1 MSVLA
6 PSDHPNS
13 KRITILRKS
22 TFAEAAQTGAADF
35 MALSQRS
42 IGSYYESRTTQG
54 QGTGLSIAERKLLIP
69 FLIDIPGNDP
79 TFLKA
84 CNAFYGSLVTKIP
97 YGEGLTLE
105 IGLELDNT
113 KPVTYFTGDPAVPD
127 TVQFNLPINIDH
139 YVRYRHALKHP
150 RVAASVN
157 DAKGN
162 QIVDFYIFDETT
174 IIQETARANTQRD
187 KALSIYINKVKDDM
201 HKVDQLLTL
210 MGKDPRDFYGPNKD
224 SEKLEEL
231 RKLADTRALEFNTA
245 YENKMA
251 EEAYLVTS
259 MVNTGVLKRM
269 GNQFVEAETGKVLA
283 HKEEEMMYFFKDP
296 ANSDKVVILKGAL
309 QEAMKKENKGRKQRL
324 PAGAKI

>member
-35 MALSQRS
+35 MSMSSRS

-69 FLIDIPGNDP
+69 YLIDIPGNDP

-97 YGEGLTLE
+97 YEDGLTLE
-105 IGLELDNT
+105 IGLELDND
-113 KPVTYFTGDPAVPD
+113 KPVTHFTGNPDIPD
-127 TVQFNLPINIDH
+127 TLRFNLPINIDH

-150 RVAASVN
+150 RVAASV
-157 DAKGN
+157 DAAKGN

-174 IIQETARANTQRD
+174 VLEATQKSNSERD
-187 KALSIYINKVKDDM
+187 KALATYINKIKDDM
-201 HKVDQLLTL
+201 GKVDRMLTL
-210 MGKDPRDFYGPNKD
+210 LGKDPRDFYGPNKD
-224 SEKLEEL
+224 AEKLEEM
-231 RKLADTRALEFNTA
+231 R
-245 YENKMA
+245 KMA
-251 EEAYLVTS
+251 
-259 MVNTGVLKRM
+259 GHPRQ
-269 GNQFVEAETGKVLA
+269 G
-283 HKEEEMMYFFKDP
+283 
-296 ANSDKVVILKGAL
+296 L
-309 QEAMKKENKGRKQRL
+309 QQCL
-324 PAGAKI
+324 